1 VVVWRVSTRRGE
13 RRSDDG
19 EEEDEETY
27 ILMWDSTPTSC
38 APARKVRVV

>member
-1 VVVWRVSTRRGE
+1 VARQYTDAARDV
-13 RRSDDG
+13 D